1 MPSKGGRHT
10 PQERAFVGAMV
21 QAGNP
26 TVAAHMAGYKQ
37 PSSMG
42 GVLMRRPEIAAA
54 VQAEMTHV
62 LQTEGARVGV
72 GTLLEIAGDKN
83 YAAGARVL
91 AARELVK
98 LSGVGADT
106 ADDEKSPD
114 QMSRAELEAA
124 ARSIRSKLADLDN
137 VIDVEPTPKS
147 SVFD

>member
-1 MPSKGGRHT
+1 
-10 PQERAFVGAMV
+10 
-21 QAGNP
+21 
-26 TVAAHMAGYKQ
+26 
-37 PSSMG
+37 
-42 GVLMRRPEIAAA
+42 MRRPEIAAA